1 LDKDLIYKVI
11 VAEDEELIL
20 NSIIKKIQKS
30 GLGFKVIATAQ
41 DGNTALNLI
50 ENNQPD
56 LLITDI
62 RMPVMDGLELIKNVY
77 EKYPYIKKIIISGY
91 GEFSYAQQALKY
103 EVKEYLLKPVKQEAL
118 TEALGKV
125 SICIESELADLK
137 HDKLPI
143 KDNYDYTPEQIA
155 HMVEYY
161 IKENYVNEINFDL
174 IAQKFN
180 FNASYLSKIF
190 TKYIGD
196 NPSKYVINL
205 RINRARNMLINSKEM
220 TIKEVGELVGYEDQ
234 FYFSRIFK
242 NVTGMSPGCY
252 RNMHDESKQIE
263 L

>member
-1 LDKDLIYKVI
+1 MDKDLIYKVI

-20 NSIIKKIQKS
+20 NSIIKKIHKS
-30 GLGFKVIATAQ
+30 GSRFKVIASAQ
-41 DGNTALNLI
+41 DGKTALNLI
-50 ENNQPD
+50 EKNLPD
-56 LLITDI
+56 ILITDI
-62 RMPVMDGLELIKNVY
+62 RMPVMDGLELIKNLY

-103 EVKEYLLKPVKQEAL
+103 EVKDYLLKPVKQEAL
-118 TEALGKV
+118 TEALNKI

-137 HDKLPI
+137 HNKLPV

-161 IKENYVNEINFDL
+161 IKENYVNEINFDF

-205 RINRARNMLINSKEM
+205 RINMAKHILIAKEEL
-220 TIKEVGELVGYEDQ
+220 TIKEVGELVGYDDQ

-242 NVTGMSPGCY
+242 NVTGKSPGSY
-252 RNMHDESKQIE
+252 RAEHEENKQIE